1 MLKKYSIYIMGI
13 GALLLS
19 GCSNDT
25 LQPET
30 DGERSPITF
39 KASGVN
45 VSIEEQ
51 TQTRTIGDNFPYS
64 GEIAIVAA
72 NATAATADWSN
83 LYMDHKHAT
92 AAAEDANGK
101 HTVVTEGSDVYYWPF
116 NPEEYLSFTAYSPRE
131 GGTLAIES
139 SSRTQLRVSPNSNT
153 TSSDPY
159 IDLLCTPVL
168 GRFNKTQKSVEL
180 PFSHAMAQV
189 EINVIAIDKEGNKVN
204 VPNPPIAVEKLTL
217 STKIEEGVFDLAVNE
232 WKFDTPSDNFSEL
245 CTLIKENKSIPLQDM
260 PSCLL
265 LPTANGTDMTANV
278 QVNITLKDASG
289 SVSYSY
295 PISAFQT
302 TGNVPVTL
310 ERGKKTALTIK
321 VRLKDI
327 STGNTDAII
336 LQGDLEPW
344 DYKGESKVTI
354 E

>member
-1 MLKKYSIYIMGI
+1 MMKKYSIYIMGI

-189 EINVIAIDKEGNKVN
+189 EINVIAIDKEGHEVN

-232 WKFDTPSDNFSEL
+232 WKFDAPLAAPNEI
-245 CTLIKENKSIPLQDM
+245 CTLIENKSIPLANKV
-260 PSCLL
+260 SCLL
-265 LPTANGTDMTANV
+265 FPSTNDTDMTENV

-310 ERGKKTALTIK
+310 KRGKKTALTIK

-327 STGNTDAII
+327 STGNNTIT
-336 LQGDLEPW
+336 LQGNLEPW